1 MTDILGTGIGFPLRV
16 DAAAAWRSSPTR
28 TTCAR
33 RSC

>member
-1 MTDILGTGIGFPLRV
+1 MTDIIGTGIGFPLRV
-16 DAAAAWRSSPTR
+16 DRRGGLTLASDE